1 MSNLIQDKWL
11 PVRRAKGEIEM
22 IAPWQ
27 ITENHDT
34 NPVVALAAPRA
45 DFNGALMQF
54 LIGLVQTTAPP
65 TKADNDDWLDW
76 LGQAPAPDV
85 LKEKFQQFQHAFNLE
100 GDGPRFMQDID
111 ELEGDTKPID
121 ALLIEAP
128 GAQTLRNN
136 ADHFI
141 KRGGVDALCPACV
154 VSALFTLQ
162 TNAPSGGAGH
172 RTSLR
177 GGGPLTTLAI
187 IDPQDGNELS
197 ETLWRNVWLN
207 VMRKQDFES
216 LTDGSDKQADED
228 IFPWL
233 ATTRSSNTKQGG
245 RDTYPADVNPLQMYW
260 AMPRRI
266 RLDRENTQTGEC
278 DICGAESDRLVSQ
291 YITQNY
297 GVNYNGPWKHPLS
310 PHNLDKK
317 DNTPMP
323 QHPQPGGMSYC
334 HWLRFIAGEELSE
347 AAKIITAFNK
357 RNPNDALQLRLWA
370 FGYDMDNMKARCWY
384 ETTYPLYR
392 LNDDVR
398 ATFINRTQSL
408 VGAAIEVS
416 KIVRG
421 TIKDAWFKRPGDAKG
436 DTSFLVEAFFQHT
449 ETSFFKHLQRLR
461 KELLSGGDGTAE
473 LNTWY
478 AELKHAALDMF
489 DYWAARGDVSVVNP
503 RRIAMAHK
511 KLNKLLNAKKLKK
524 MLLLP
529 DKKLPD
535 KKEKA
540 A

>member
-1 MSNLIQDKWL
+1 MINLIVDSWL
-11 PVRRAKGEIEM
+11 PVRRASGVKEI

-27 ITENHDT
+27 MTENHETD
-34 NPVVALAAPRA
+34 PIVSLAAPRA

-54 LIGLVQTTAPP
+54 LIGLLQTAAPP
-65 TKADNDDWLDW
+65 VKADNDDWLAW
-76 LGQAPAPDV
+76 LEQAPAPEV
-85 LKEKFQQFQHAFNLE
+85 LKEKFEHIQHAFNLH
-100 GDGPRFMQDID
+100 GDGPCFMQDID
-111 ELEGDTKPID
+111 QLEGDNKSVD

-141 KRGGVDALCPACV
+141 KRGGVEALCPACV
-154 VSALFTLQ
+154 ASALFTLQ

-187 IDPQDGNELS
+187 VDSQDGNNLV

-207 VMRKQDFES
+207 VLSQRDLES
-216 LTDGSDKQADED
+216 LTDAADKQDDAD
-228 IFPWL
+228 IFPWM
-233 ATTRSSNTKQGG
+233 AATRSSNPKQNGC
-245 RDTYPADVNPLQMYW
+245 DTYPGDVNPLQMYW

-266 RLDRENTQTGEC
+266 RLDWENTHAGEC
-278 DICGAESDRLVSQ
+278 DICGVQDDRLVSQ

-323 QHPQPGGMSYC
+323 QHPQPGGMSYR
-334 HWLRFIAGEELSE
+334 HWLRFIAREALSE
-347 AAKIITAFNK
+347 AAQVITAFNK
-357 RNPNDALQLRLWA
+357 RNPEEILQLRLWA

-384 ETTYPLYR
+384 ETLYPLY
-392 LNDDVR
+392 LLDEKIH
-398 ATFINRTQSL
+398 ATFIERAQLL
-408 VGAAIEVS
+408 VNAAIEVS
-416 KIVRG
+416 KYVRS
-421 TIKDAWFKRPGDAKG
+421 TIKEAWFKRPGDAKG
-436 DTSFLVEAFFQHT
+436 DTSFIIESFFQQT
-449 ETSFFKHLQRLR
+449 ESIFFDKLR
-461 KELLSGGDGTAE
+461 CLHDELMSGNDGIAVLNDWHGD
-473 LNTWY
+473 
-478 AELKHAALDMF
+478 LKKAGLDMF

-511 KLNKLLNAKKLKK
+511 KLNNLLNAKKLKK
-524 MLLLP
+524 GLLM
-529 DKKLPD
+529 PD